1 MLQTELYNPVI
12 TSSTLWPHTG
22 CRMGHRK
29 VIQGVYDYQVPPLAV
44 ATYKESEQEPEGSSK
59 PVGQKHIQCLGGL

>member
-1 MLQTELYNPVI
+1 
-12 TSSTLWPHTG
+12 
-22 CRMGHRK
+22 MGHRK

-44 ATYKESEQEPEGSSK
+44 ATYEESEQEPEGSSK